1 MAKAVAIDKDLLRSL
16 LVIGDLIE
24 ARDPYTGGHVWRVSQ
39 IAKLLALKYGL
50 AKDAAVQVSLG
61 GYLHDLGKIGI
72 PDSILRKKDKLDE
85 AEFDTIKTHPSI
97 GQRLISEHPLG
108 ALVLDMILHHH
119 ERLDGQGYPDGLSG
133 GAITLNAGLISLADA
148 FDALTSTRPY
158 HKARTIPEAL
168 SILKDAGGSQFDPQL
183 LTALEALS
191 LGPDLAHV
199 VGHSDEGIP
208 LIECP
213 ACSSVLTVL
222 RLTRD
227 GDVVFCRTCTGKM
240 IMHKN
245 AESFDAEFTG
255 TTGAPRDLQPA
266 ANLEVIKDFV
276 AGVPK
281 KLSI

>member
-1 MAKAVAIDKDLLRSL
+1 MKIGIDKDLLKSL
-16 LVIGDLIE
+16 LVIGDVIE

-39 IAKLLALKYGL
+39 IAKLLALKHGL
-50 AKDAAVQVSLG
+50 GKDEAVHVSIG
-61 GYLHDLGKIGI
+61 GYLHDLGKVGI
-72 PDSILRKKDKLDE
+72 PDTILRKKDKLDE
-85 AEFDTIKTHPSI
+85 AEFETIKTHPSI
-97 GQRLISEHPLG
+97 GQRLVSEHPLG

-119 ERLDGQGYPDGLSG
+119 ERLDGKGYPEGLDGGKISLR
-133 GAITLNAGLISLADA
+133 AQLISLADA

-158 HKARTIPEAL
+158 HKGKTVAETL
-168 SILKDAGGSQFDPQL
+168 TILKDASGSQFRPEL
-183 LTALEALS
+183 VAALDALS
-191 LGPDLAHV
+191 LGPDLIHI

-240 IMHKN
+240 IMHKK
-245 AESFDAEFTG
+245 ADTFDAEFTG
-255 TTGAPRDLQPA
+255 KTGAPRDLQPTP
-266 ANLEVIKDFV
+266 NLEVIQDFV

-281 KLSI
+281 KLQI